1 PVLVLGLAYTL
12 MRPAEYQAA
21 ARLQIMP
28 AAATP
33 ATVTQTAGVPQLET
47 RAAEERGSKSF
58 LTEVQILTSRPL
70 IEDVVGQLTR
80 SGDLP
85 ADIGSDPV
93 DAVQRMLSTETVGGT
108 EVVLLRA
115 EGPQRQFLARLVN
128 TLTSVYQQRLAAA
141 YQKST
146 GTGSDQL
153 RESVQA
159 LDDKV

>member
-1 PVLVLGLAYTL
+1 MPAAQEDRINMPNLPHLRDDRDFSLRVISPDLPETPAAKPRSRRLVIFCSACLPVLVLGLAYTL

-70 IEDVVGQLTR
+70 VEDVVGQLTR

-93 DAVQRMLSTETVGGT
+93 DAVQR
-108 EVVLLRA
+108 
-115 EGPQRQFLARLVN
+115 
-128 TLTSVYQQRLAAA
+128 
-141 YQKST
+141 
-146 GTGSDQL
+146 
-153 RESVQA
+153 
-159 LDDKV
+159 